1 MIGKTIN
8 RYEIIGNINNRVVM
22 AHNPNAVEPWVV
34 WWLDSDGDPY
44 SGSYFSSRNAAAKE
58 FMERAFCVIKW
69 TLAVKGAD
77 TADR

>member
-44 SGSYFSSRNAAAKE
+44 TAA
-58 FMERAFCVIKW
+58 V
-69 TLAVKGAD
+69 TLQAEMPLPKNLWREHFV
-77 TADR
+77 

>member
-22 AHNPNAVEPWVV
+22 AHNPNV

-44 SGSYFSSRNAAAKE
+44 SGSYFASRNAAAKE
-58 FMERAFCVIKW
+58 FMERAFCVIK
-69 TLAVKGAD
+69 
-77 TADR
+77 

>member
-34 WWLDSDGDPY
+34 WWLTEILT
-44 SGSYFSSRNAAAKE
+44 AA
-58 FMERAFCVIKW
+58 V
-69 TLAVKGAD
+69 TLQAEMPLPKNLWREHFV
-77 TADR
+77 

>member
-34 WWLDSDGDPY
+34 WWLDSDGDPLQAEMPLPKNLWREH
-44 SGSYFSSRNAAAKE
+44 F
-58 FMERAFCVIKW
+58 V
-69 TLAVKGAD
+69 
-77 TADR
+77 